1 MISRISTG
9 KLVFLLALLAATPA
23 LAHVG
28 AGATSGFASGFA
40 HPLLGPDHLLAM
52 VGVGLWAGLVGG
64 SALWVWPAAFIGV
77 MIAGG
82 GMGMAGVPLPF
93 VEPAILA
100 SVIAVGAAV
109 ALAVRAPVSLGALVV
124 GGFAMFHGHAHGT
137 EIPETAA
144 GVDYLAGF
152 ALATA
157 TILGVGIA
165 IAIVPARFRM
175 SPALVR
181 SLGAGVAFA
190 GAALAAG

>member
-1 MISRISTG
+1 MISRMMTG
-9 KLVFLLALLAATPA
+9 RLAFVLASLAATPA

-28 AGATSGFASGFA
+28 AGATSGFALGFA

-82 GMGMAGVPLPF
+82 VMGMTDVPLSF

-109 ALAVRAPVSLGALVV
+109 ALAARAPVWLGALVV

-144 GVDYLAGF
+144 GFDYLAGF

-157 TILGVGIA
+157 ILLGVGAA
-165 IAIVPARFRM
+165 ITIVPARFRV
-175 SPALVR
+175 SSVLVR

-190 GAALAAG
+190 GAALAVG